1 MNEEIAIFESK
12 NAVTVSWIIYLL
24 FAVFLI
30 YAIYDSSI
38 LMAIILIFAGVIGFV
53 MLEEIAYRCYV
64 SNDKL
69 IFDYA
74 ILPSTTY
81 PLNEIK
87 SIIIYRSRYSR
98 ERSYFAIEDKNSKIK
113 CQFISFRESEVL
125 EGIHYFNSI
134 GIYSEL
140 KT

>member
-87 SIIIYRSRYSR
+87 RVDKKSKGLLR
-98 ERSYFAIEDKNSKIK
+98 E
-113 CQFISFRESEVL
+113 
-125 EGIHYFNSI
+125 
-134 GIYSEL
+134 
-140 KT
+140 